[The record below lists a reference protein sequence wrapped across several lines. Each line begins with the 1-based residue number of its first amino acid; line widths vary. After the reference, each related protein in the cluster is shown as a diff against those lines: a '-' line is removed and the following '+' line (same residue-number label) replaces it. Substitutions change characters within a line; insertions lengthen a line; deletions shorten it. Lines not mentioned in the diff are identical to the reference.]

1 MNVSLASCLVR
12 AARSTG
18 KRNAIH
24 GAFLPARSVALSSRS
39 GHLLRSSGQLWT
51 IGSSRSYFWSRGGGK
66 SPEVPKVPETE
77 PSTPNAVETAAVKAT
92 EASSLEPAAAS
103 PVLSNDPSTI
113 TSSPVSSLSET
124 IGDSVAD
131 VSSTVTSTLA
141 STPIATQYGDMAAL
155 GLVSWTPAGFFPWLL
170 EAVQVSTALP
180 WWGAIVLT
188 TVGTRVALL
197 PLILRSQRT
206 QAKLAPLQPKMTELR
221 EKMNSAR
228 ERGDTLESQAL
239 MKQQMA
245 LLKKENINPLDSLLT
260 AVAQLGAQVG
270 FFLGL
275 RRMCEVP
282 VQSLQTGGFGWVTDL
297 AAADPYYVLP
307 MINLALIQLQLTVS
321 KQDMMAVGSPSSL
334 HMINVMRILSLGGA
348 AFILNF
354 PAAVN
359 LHLIASIAFI
369 SAQTLLLR
377 VPAVRRAVNLPKL
390 IDNHQKAPTM
400 RETKDAAFAWF
411 RVRAE
416 EAQKKDLERQRK
428 MNMMQRPPPPPPR
441 FK

>member
-1 MNVSLASCLVR
+1 M
-12 AARSTG
+12 
-18 KRNAIH
+18 
-24 GAFLPARSVALSSRS
+24 
-39 GHLLRSSGQLWT
+39 
-51 IGSSRSYFWSRGGGK
+51 
-66 SPEVPKVPETE
+66 
-77 PSTPNAVETAAVKAT
+77 
-92 EASSLEPAAAS
+92 
-103 PVLSNDPSTI
+103 SNDPSTV
-113 TSSPVSSLSET
+113 TSSPVSSLAET

-131 VSSTVTSTLA
+131 VTSTVTSTLA

-180 WWGAIVLT
+180 WWGTIVLT
-188 TVGTRVALL
+188 TVGTRVVLL

-228 ERGDTLESQAL
+228 ERGDTLESQSL

-307 MINLALIQLQLTVS
+307 MINLALIQLQLTVC
-321 KQDMMAVGSPSSL
+321 KFNIYSL
-334 HMINVMRILSLGGA
+334 FKYRLG
-348 AFILNF
+348 I
-354 PAAVN
+354 
-359 LHLIASIAFI
+359 
-369 SAQTLLLR
+369 
-377 VPAVRRAVNLPKL
+377 
-390 IDNHQKAPTM
+390 
-400 RETKDAAFAWF
+400 
-411 RVRAE
+411 
-416 EAQKKDLERQRK
+416 
-428 MNMMQRPPPPPPR
+428 
-441 FK
+441 